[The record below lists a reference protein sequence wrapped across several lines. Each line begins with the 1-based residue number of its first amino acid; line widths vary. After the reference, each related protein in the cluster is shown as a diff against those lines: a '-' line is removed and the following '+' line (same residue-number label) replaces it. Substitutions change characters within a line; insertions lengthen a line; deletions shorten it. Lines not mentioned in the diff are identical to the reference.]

1 MITAQE
7 KLFLLKEADNY
18 FDRNPVKPN
27 KYILNAMK
35 FLRPSLNDHVME
47 IGCGSGA
54 TLYKIKSIYGSKVY
68 GLDPSKKATIYAKK
82 KFKLENIYLDTFL
95 NFKLKKKF
103 DIIIDGGFL
112 YVTPNNKINKTLKKI
127 SNMMKP
133 NSYFVL
139 WDYDTP
145 YSYINDW
152 KYNKNI
158 KSYKRNYINI
168 INMINNKL
176 YLLSKKQFMLDT
188 GKEIKFYNKKI
199 NIDKIIT
206 TMIYKKIND

>member
-1 MITAQE
+1 MVTTQE

-18 FDRNPVKPN
+18 FDRNSVKPN

-35 FLRPSLNDHVME
+35 FLQPSLNDHVME
-47 IGCGSGA
+47 IGCSNGA
-54 TLYKIKSIYGSKVY
+54 TLSKIKSIYGSKVY

-82 KFKLENIYLDTFL
+82 KFKLENIYSDTFL

-112 YVTPNNKINKTLKKI
+112 HVTPNNIINKTIEKI
-127 SNMMKP
+127 SNMMKA
-133 NSYFVL
+133 NLYFIL
-139 WDYDTP
+139 WNYDTP

-152 KYNKNI
+152 KYHKNI
-158 KSYKRNYINI
+158 KSYKRNYINV
-168 INMINNKL
+168 INTINNKL
-176 YLLSKKQFMLDT
+176 YLLSKKQFMLGT
-188 GKEIKFYNKKI
+188 GKEIKFYNEKI

-206 TMIYKKIND
+206 TMIYKKIK